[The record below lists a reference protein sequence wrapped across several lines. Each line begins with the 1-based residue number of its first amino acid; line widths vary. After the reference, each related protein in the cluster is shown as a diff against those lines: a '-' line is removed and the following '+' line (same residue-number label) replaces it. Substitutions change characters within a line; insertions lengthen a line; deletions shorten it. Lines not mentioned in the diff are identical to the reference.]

1 MNNLRDLGS
10 LGLASLL
17 DDWLAAPP
25 LEIEAISLAR
35 STAMLSL
42 TPTFAAFS
50 NGLVGRSAVA
60 QRSGAMTMGVESLV
74 GASEEIS
81 GKVWDP
87 LKLSQNMDEGNLNL
101 VRAAELKHCRVAMAA
116 CTGWIVTELGFRWP
130 GAYDM
135 AGHKFSDVPGGLA
148 AEAVFRDNGGM
159 VQILFSA
166 GLVEFWSE
174 LQKPHYMSGGGSQK
188 LPIWDPVGFTAGL
201 SADELKTKRQAET
214 NNGRLAMIGAAGFW
228 SATYLDGSVPAL
240 TGTAFFQS

>member
-1 MNNLRDLGS
+1 MRSRG
-10 LGLASLL
+10 ATR
-17 DDWLAAPP
+17 PTT
-25 LEIEAISLAR
+25 AR
-35 STAMLSL
+35 TRR
-42 TPTFAAFS
+42 TT
-50 NGLVGRSAVA
+50 RRR
-60 QRSGAMTMGVESLV
+60 RSGAARPTTRLSATE
-74 GASEEIS
+74 GASAPL
-81 GKVWDP
+81 GFWDP
-87 LKLSQNMDEGNLNL
+87 AGLSELGSDRTQAWFK
-101 VRAAELKHCRVAMAA
+101 AAETKHGRVAMAA
-116 CTGWIVTELGFRWP
+116 CTGWIVTEMGFRWP

>member
-1 MNNLRDLGS
+1 MYRLVALASVAGALVAPPAARPTTRLSATEGASAPLGFWDPAGLSELGS
-10 LGLASLL
+10 DRTQA
-17 DDWLAAPP
+17 W
-25 LEIEAISLAR
+25 
-35 STAMLSL
+35 
-42 TPTFAAFS
+42 F
-50 NGLVGRSAVA
+50 
-60 QRSGAMTMGVESLV
+60 
-74 GASEEIS
+74 
-81 GKVWDP
+81 K
-87 LKLSQNMDEGNLNL
+87 
-101 VRAAELKHCRVAMAA
+101 AAETKHGRVAMAA

-130 GAYDM
+130 GAYDL

-240 TGTAFFQS
+240 TGTAFYQS